1 MSDTPGRLCP
11 ACGTRVPEGQ
21 RFCSNC
27 GTDMSMAQ
35 PVSQYGGP
43 PPQSFSSPSQ
53 VPSYAQQAQPVPPY
67 AQQPPQQSSPIAE
80 ALGALGL
87 LFLLRRYRPGYVA
100 RRQSSG
106 CCGCLVLLI
115 ILLIVLGIP
124 GYAAYKNYS
133 SQIQRQ
139 GGHAVNAVDATPTG
153 QPAIT
158 TVTMNQTVTYAS
170 VDITL
175 VSTQQSS
182 AFLDD
187 TSSGSNGVV
196 RVNIKETNNTSG
208 NPNYLYSDIAKLL
221 LPGQNSVPLT
231 NAQQA
236 ISPASNVARANWLDF
251 AAPTSNKIDQ
261 LTLVLGTNQTA
272 QIRIPLTGKAD
283 LSAFQA
289 KTINPNKPI
298 SYAGLNWTLKTAT
311 SALSAG
317 GQQASTGMRYVVLT
331 FTVDNPTSSNVIIG
345 FTNEYMRLKAG
356 GTTNPA
362 LSTTLPLGIDAQ
374 TNGISGTV
382 TFLMP
387 ESAHALTLVLLGGL
401 VGSDPHSPTSVNT
414 DFSFS

>member
-1 MSDTPGRLCP
+1 MSDIPGRPCP
-11 ACGTRVPEGQ
+11 TCGTRVPDGQ

-27 GTDMSMAQ
+27 GTDMSGAQ

-43 PPQSFSSPSQ
+43 PPQSFSAPSQ
-53 VPSYAQQAQPVPPY
+53 VPSYARQSQPVPPY
-67 AQQPPQQSSPIAE
+67 AQQPQQSSPIAE

-106 CCGCLVLLI
+106 CCGCLVLLV

-133 SQIQRQ
+133 SQIQQ
-139 GGHAVNAVDATPTG
+139 QTGHSGNAVGATPTG

-158 TVTMNQTVTYAS
+158 TVTINQTVIYAS
-170 VDITL
+170 VNITL
-175 VSTQQSS
+175 VSAQQSS

-187 TSSGSNGVV
+187 TSGGSNGMV
-196 RVNIKETNNTSG
+196 RVNIKETNNSSG

-221 LPGQNSVPLT
+221 LPDQSSVALT
-231 NAQQA
+231 SAQQA

-251 AAPTSNKIDQ
+251 AVSSSDKIGQ
-261 LTLVLGTNQTA
+261 LTLVLGTSQTA
-272 QIRIPLTGKAD
+272 QIRIPLTGKAN

-317 GQQASTGMRYVVLT
+317 GQQASTGMRYIVLT
-331 FTVDNPTSSNVIIG
+331 FTVDNPTSGSVVIG
-345 FTNEYMRLKAG
+345 FASEYMRLKAG
-356 GTTNPA
+356 STTNPA
-362 LSTTLPLGIDAQ
+362 LSTTLPLQIDAQ

-387 ESAHALTLVLLGGL
+387 ESEHAFTLVLLGGL